1 MAIYLVSTEHLESS
15 VWFRDKEDFIAAMNA
30 IALLQFTHQ
39 IKILAFI
46 LMSNHVHFVLEC
58 SYADAEQFV
67 NDYKRHYSRYLNKKY
82 GIKELLR
89 RNSLDIRL
97 LNEYDESVER
107 AIAYVHMNCVAANI
121 CFHPTLYPWCSGR
134 CFFSEMPVKGVPASS
149 IKKRKLSRIIHS
161 KALLPESY
169 IIGEDGYVLP
179 ESYISVKRVESLF
192 RTPKRLSYFL
202 NSSSKSKVK
211 LEKESEVPAFRDQ
224 IVISGI
230 EDMCGSLF
238 RKQSI
243 KDLNDTELAELLR
256 QLRFRFAAN
265 IQQLARV
272 TGLSYENVVKR
283 LEDL

>member
-1 MAIYLVSTEHLESS
+1 MAIYLVSTEHLENS

-30 IALLQFTHQ
+30 IALLQFTHN

-58 SYADAEQFV
+58 SWEEVERFV
-67 NDYKRHYSRYLNKKY
+67 NDFKRHYSRYMNKKY

-89 RNSLDIRL
+89 RNSLDVRL
-97 LNEYDESVER
+97 LNENDESVER

-121 CFHPTLYPWCSGR
+121 CLHPTLYPWCSGR
-134 CFFSEMPVKGVPASS
+134 CFFSEKPLKGIPASS
-149 IKKRKLSRIIHS
+149 VRKRKLYRILRSRV
-161 KALLPESY
+161 LLPNSY
-169 IIGEDGYVLP
+169 IIGDEGYVLP
-179 ESYISVKRVESLF
+179 ESYISVKRVESFF
-192 RTPKRLSYFL
+192 RTPKRMNYFL

-211 LEKESEVPAFRDQ
+211 LEKEPEVPAFRDQ

-238 RKQSI
+238 RKHSI

-272 TGLSYENVVKR
+272 TGLSYEDVVKK
-283 LEDL
+283 LDDM